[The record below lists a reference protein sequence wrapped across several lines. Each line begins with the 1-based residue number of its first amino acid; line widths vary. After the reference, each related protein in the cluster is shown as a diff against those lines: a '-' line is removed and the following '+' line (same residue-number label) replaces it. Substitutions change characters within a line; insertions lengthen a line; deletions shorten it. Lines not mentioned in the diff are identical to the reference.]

1 MGCVVGITRGR
12 RSSGA
17 PADVVGPGRRGGAP
31 AEVVGIPR
39 WMMRGDGRRPRG
51 E

>member
-31 AEVVGIPR
+31 ADVVGPR
-39 WMMRGDGRRPRG
+39 QKWWGSLAG
-51 E
+51 